1 MTLLQ
6 QLQAHKGG
14 LIHLKTQLYWYGVGY
29 DKNPGRVC
37 LVLDIDTTETAAAT
51 GTTAAATAA
60 ARGVASTLLL
70 IDGSPQWIW
79 IDEEDVEIMLEDPS
93 THTHACMQEVSTEQK
108 RQHSLGSSRA
118 SAD

>member
-51 GTTAAATAA
+51 GTTAAAVARPRTAA
-60 ARGVASTLLL
+60 VDTLLL
-70 IDGSPQWIW
+70 IDGSPRWIW
-79 IDEEDVEIMLEDPS
+79 IDEEDVEL
-93 THTHACMQEVSTEQK
+93 
-108 RQHSLGSSRA
+108 L
-118 SAD
+118 

>member
-37 LVLDIDTTETAAAT
+37 LVLDIDTTVAAAT
-51 GTTAAATAA
+51 GTTPAAVHIPAAA
-60 ARGVASTLLL
+60 VDTLLL

-79 IDEEDVEIMLEDPS
+79 IDEEDVEL
-93 THTHACMQEVSTEQK
+93 
-108 RQHSLGSSRA
+108 L
-118 SAD
+118 